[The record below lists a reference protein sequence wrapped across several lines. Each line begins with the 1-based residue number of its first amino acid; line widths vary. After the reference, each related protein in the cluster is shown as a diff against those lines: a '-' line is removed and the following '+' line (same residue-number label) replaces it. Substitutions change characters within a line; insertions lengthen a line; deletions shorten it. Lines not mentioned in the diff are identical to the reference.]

1 MHIIFVI
8 NYSINRGGFMK
19 KIILPILLLTS
30 FYSFAF
36 DYHGIKSGMS
46 PEEVKSLTGG
56 KSGWG
61 DVGEDKIFNT
71 TMGINP
77 PDLFTVDFSYTADK
91 KLWRIT
97 LNFKERSFA
106 SGVAQKK
113 ALRELYGE
121 FTKTSINYYSSYT
134 MPVLAVMFIDDELFE
149 QDSDKIYKETIDLY

>member
-1 MHIIFVI
+1 
-8 NYSINRGGFMK
+8 MK

-46 PEEVKSLTGG
+46 KEEVNALTGG
-56 KSGWG
+56 KSAWG
-61 DVGEDKIFNT
+61 DVGEGKVFNT

-77 PDLFTVDFSYTADK
+77 PNLFTVDFSYTTDD

-97 LNFKERSFA
+97 LNFRERSFSA
-106 SGVAQKK
+106 AVAQQK
-113 ALRELYGE
+113 ALREIYGE

-134 MPVLAVMFIDDELFE
+134 MNVLQVLLIDDELFK
-149 QDSDKIYKETIDLY
+149 QDADKIFKETIDLY